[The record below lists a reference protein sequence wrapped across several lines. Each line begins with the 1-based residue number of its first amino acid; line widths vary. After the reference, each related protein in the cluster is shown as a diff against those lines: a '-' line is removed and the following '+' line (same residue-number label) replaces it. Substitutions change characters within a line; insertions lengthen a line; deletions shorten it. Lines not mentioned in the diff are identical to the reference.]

1 MAART
6 YNFNGLAEA
15 KMDADVVRI
24 IKVLFAWLATQGW
37 ASRIWPGSGWRTGS
51 AEHSSGRAVDIMIT
65 GKVNKAPSKTERA
78 AALELVADLIRHG
91 KTLGIQWLL
100 FSLDDKVTWSY
111 NLDRGTWKKL
121 GDRGSVSANHR
132 DHIHLYFKTSA
143 KLPTG
148 FTFDTTATT
157 SKPKV
162 KMPPYPV
169 GIGPGKSSP
178 SAREL
183 QQQLKRAG
191 FMPKSVKEADH
202 YGPAT
207 KAAVA
212 RFHAKY
218 PAYKSDGVGRDERI
232 GPKGWAKLWTLGG

>member
-1 MAART
+1 VSTAPTRTGTKAIAWAKAQASDPTRSWHNLCLMFVRSCYAVAAREP
-6 YNFNGLAEA
+6 NA
-15 KMDADVVRI
+15 K
-24 IKVLFAWLATQGW
+24 KAWETARYRHATTNATTIPAGV
-37 ASRIWPGSGWRTGS
+37 PVFWRTGTVNWHIAIS
-51 AEHSSGRAVDIMIT
+51 IGGGRCYSTDIGGK
-65 GKVNKAPSKTERA
+65 GKVGLIGIDELSRRWGATLLGWSEDLNGFRVYTKPKTPA
-78 AALELVADLIRHG
+78 
-91 KTLGIQWLL
+91 
-100 FSLDDKVTWSY
+100 
-111 NLDRGTWKKL
+111 
-121 GDRGSVSANHR
+121 
-132 DHIHLYFKTSA
+132 
-143 KLPTG
+143 
-148 FTFDTTATT
+148 
-157 SKPKV
+157 KPKV
-162 KMPPYPV
+162 PPFPV
-169 GIGPGKSSP
+169 GIGPGKAKP